1 MARRSGSG
9 SAGAGSSS
17 SGSRGSSSSGSSS
30 GGSSSGGSSSGGSS
44 SGGSSSGGSSSGGS
58 SGRSSRGSS
67 TTSTRA
73 TGGTPQAKST
83 TVTATQRQTRTP
95 TTVSALAVTASK
107 FTSTAKGRV
116 NPRATST
123 VTVSPPQS
131 QLTGGR
137 IAQNPTTPQGRTTAL
152 LSGKGTPVTVTFAG
166 GQRQSMSLSN
176 EAIKTYQNLGL
187 HVTPIQQTYGG
198 DNPANILWDYTGA
211 TVTGNAKPQIPRIV
225 NPSVA
230 SSANPPAQLHVNY
243 NTAEKPSTRTNSNFG
258 GLGANPWNPIESALD
273 LFGMSPQTTP
283 DSRWLPQQE
292 NNSQSL
298 GYPTYEA
305 LIASQNARTGN
316 GQTFTDKITGTN
328 GQGVATVEQTIKN
341 LLQNQYIIYAGLA
354 IGALITI
361 KIIMSMFGG
370 SRGGGRGKTVIL

>member
-1 MARRSGSG
+1 MARRSGTG
-9 SAGAGSSS
+9 SAGAGGSSG
-17 SGSRGSSSSGSSS
+17 GSRGSSSGSSS
-30 GGSSSGGSSSGGSS
+30 GRT
-44 SGGSSSGGSSSGGS
+44 
-58 SGRSSRGSS
+58 GRSSQPS
-67 TTSTRA
+67 TTTTRA
-73 TGGTPQAKST
+73 TGGTPQAKTT
-83 TVTATQRQTRTP
+83 TVSAPKRQTRTP
-95 TTVSALAVTASK
+95 TTVSAPAVMASK

-123 VTVSPPQS
+123 VTVSPPKS
-131 QLTGGR
+131 QLTGGG

-225 NPSVA
+225 NPSIA
-230 SSANPPAQLHVNY
+230 SSANPPPQLHVNY
-243 NTAEKPSTRTNSNFG
+243 NTAEKPNTRTNSNFG

-298 GYPTYEA
+298 GYPTYSA
-305 LIASQNARTGN
+305 LTASQNAGTNN

-328 GQGVATVEQTIKN
+328 AQGVATVDQTIKN
-341 LLQNQYIIYAGLA
+341 LLQNQYVIYAGIA
-354 IGALITI
+354 IAALIGI
-361 KIIMSMFGG
+361 KIVMSIFGG
-370 SRGGGRGKTVIL
+370 SRGGGGGKTVIL